1 MTPRSVMEIV
11 YLYGSLGL
19 LIDFFRFI
27 MQLIH
32 CGWEIR
38 QEHRAA
44 RWIKRMKRIFG
55 IADEILDS

>member
-1 MTPRSVMEIV
+1 MEIV